1 MNVDRPKKRN
11 KPTLVCTRCKKRK
24 IKCNKELPCSS
35 CVKSNVGNE
44 CSYDNKWQPISFADD
59 DNTRLKRQKSTK
71 QKMKNIPDSHEGY
84 MDTKSPT
91 SSSGLGKTGP
101 QSSTAEFYAQDY
113 VVPAFNPHFSNPI
126 GPEDDVVNFH
136 EGYTPIHVKDESRRL
151 CFTPLYW
158 GSLLKKD
165 PCLYKVCQYVAERP
179 APLWFL
185 MKSANLSQENINA
198 LSSRDGKHGV
208 PDGEF
213 ISKLLKVEGY
223 EELVPYKKLLT
234 IRADNGESA
243 NKIELSTSTLT
254 STLFEGKFDPELKLI
269 ENIKTIMPKKRVVW
283 KLIDKFFETLYPFM
297 PFVDKDYFT
306 ADMVRI
312 LGTKSYEDEPFQY
325 IKIIKRLDLAHVA
338 TCLIILRFTYLSLFS
353 NRKCM
358 NEKIIHSND
367 PSPTVND
374 LKYLFMNPVNVIVIE
389 MAQLCLDRF
398 EISRKTN
405 LTVFQA
411 TLFMRIYHSTA
422 PEDGDGTDGGD
433 SQVSTAVLI
442 QMAYALGLNREPDKF
457 EDVCNDE
464 RINNLGRRMW
474 HFLVR
479 TDIIH
484 CFHAGNPMSID
495 TRHYDVSIPYSTE
508 NNMTSDNAELE
519 KAISQTFGWF
529 NYRLNTIR
537 EIVDSFLDIHGSYSM
552 NELTQKLN
560 EVERV
565 CREDFSTLEQV
576 SSNSSI
582 CQRYIDVVNAR
593 IFIALKGSFLILYH
607 HIYLH
612 YENKSRFDI
621 MFFYFKKCYVI
632 FQNDLLPYIF
642 AVLHGKLSNYGL
654 ILNPHTQMAIHKFN
668 QFNLAFSVRIGYK
681 YHDMLSNYDHPR
693 LMKED
698 VEYQKKFDKI
708 SNLLKNNKTIGNLLL
723 GLMSKISDRYFYA
736 WRVVQAQKY
745 ILSIINNPE
754 FYSNIPANSRGI
766 NRLKLNNLQLDDME
780 TLTYSLGKDLE
791 TIVNYQDSV
800 DIDIENATYNS
811 SSKSRR
817 GTIVGNILPAND
829 NDNENETK
837 TKTNSN
843 TDIGSILD
851 FPPSMMSNESPLQDF
866 IYPNNEEIDQMWLLV
881 MALKYDPMELLS
893 GDFDPIG
900 YFNQQLQT
908 TLSDRLETD
917 LNNPIFE

>member
-1 MNVDRPKKRN
+1 MNEDRPKKRN

-35 CVKSNVGNE
+35 CVNSNVGNE

-59 DNTRLKRQKSTK
+59 DNMRIKRQKSTK
-71 QKMKNIPDSHEGY
+71 QKMKNTPDNLKRYTESA
-84 MDTKSPT
+84 T
-91 SSSGLGKTGP
+91 SSNGLGKSRP
-101 QSSTAEFYAQDY
+101 QSSMADFCAQDY

-126 GPEDDVVNFH
+126 GPEDDMVNFH

-151 CFTPLYW
+151 CFNPLCW
-158 GSLLKKD
+158 ASLLKKD
-165 PCLYKVCQYVAERP
+165 PCLYKVCQYVEASP
-179 APLWFL
+179 SPLWFL
-185 MKSANLSQENINA
+185 MKSANLSQENVNA
-198 LSSRDGKHGV
+198 LTSRDGKHGK

-213 ISKLLKVEGY
+213 ISRLLKVEGY

-234 IRADNGESA
+234 IRADTTESA
-243 NKIELSTSTLT
+243 NKIDLSTSTLT

-269 ENIKTIMPKKRVVW
+269 ENIKTIMPKKKVVW

-312 LGTKSYEDEPFQY
+312 LGTKSYEDEPFEY
-325 IKIIKRLDLAHVA
+325 MKIIKRLDLAHIA
-338 TCLIILRFTYLSLFS
+338 ICLIILRFTYLTLFS

-367 PSPTVND
+367 PSPAIND
-374 LKYLFMNPVNVIVIE
+374 LKYLLMNPVNVIVIE

-411 TLFMRIYHSTA
+411 TLYMRIYHSTA

-479 TDIIH
+479 SDIIH
-484 CFHAGNPMSID
+484 CFHVGNPMSID
-495 TRHYDVSIPYSTE
+495 PRHYDVSFPYTTE

-519 KAISQTFGWF
+519 KAISQEFGWF

-537 EIVDSFLDIHGSYSM
+537 EIVDKFLDIHGSYAM

-560 EVERV
+560 DVERV

-582 CQRYIDVVNAR
+582 SERFIDVVNAR
-593 IFIALKGSFLILYH
+593 VFIALKGSMLILYH

-612 YENKSRFDI
+612 YESKSRFDI
-621 MFFYFKKCYVI
+621 MFFYFKKAYVI

-642 AVLHGKLSNYGL
+642 AVLHGKLSNDGI

-681 YHDMLSNYDHPR
+681 YHDMLSNYDHSR

-698 VEYQKKFDKI
+698 VEYQKKFVKI
-708 SNLLKNNKTIGNLLL
+708 SNLLKNNKTIGNLML

-766 NRLKLNNLQLDDME
+766 NRLKLNNLQVDDME

-800 DIDIENATYNS
+800 DIDVDTANYNS
-811 SSKSRR
+811 SSKSRH
-817 GTIVGNILPAND
+817 GTDVGNIFPANN
-829 NDNENETK
+829 NDNENK
-837 TKTNSN
+837 MKTNLD

-851 FPPSMMSNESPLQDF
+851 FPQSMMSNESPLQDF

-893 GDFDPIG
+893 GGFDPIG
-900 YFNQQLQT
+900 YFNQQLQS

-917 LNNPIFE
+917 PSNPVFE